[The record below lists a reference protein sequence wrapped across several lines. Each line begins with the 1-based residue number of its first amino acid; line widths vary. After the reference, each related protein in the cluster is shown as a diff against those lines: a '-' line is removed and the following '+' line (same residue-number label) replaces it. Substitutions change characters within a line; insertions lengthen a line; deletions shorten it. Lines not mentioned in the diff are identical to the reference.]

1 MWGRGGGGCD
11 GDLDGEMMLS
21 TMTVTLWRV
30 DAIDNG
36 DDFSNDDDLVGGM
49 T

>member
-21 TMTVTLWRV
+21 TMTVTLLE
-30 DAIDNG
+30 G
-36 DDFSNDDDLVGGM
+36 
-49 T
+49 